1 MSEWVKFIKRNKPIA
16 KWPGGP
22 RFERFMHDAPV
33 DIGSIG
39 VCLDDTRNPP
49 RYYEFDGF
57 YDTKTVDLV
66 LLDSQNKNRMYTR
79 RVPIELFWPLT

>member
-33 DIGSIG
+33 NIGSIG
-39 VCLDDTRNPP
+39 VCLNDKQNPPTFYEFAGFVDTRKI
-49 RYYEFDGF
+49 EL
-57 YDTKTVDLV
+57 TECKTGKSRFVSL
-66 LLDSQNKNRMYTR
+66 
-79 RVPIELFWPLT
+79 ELFWPLT